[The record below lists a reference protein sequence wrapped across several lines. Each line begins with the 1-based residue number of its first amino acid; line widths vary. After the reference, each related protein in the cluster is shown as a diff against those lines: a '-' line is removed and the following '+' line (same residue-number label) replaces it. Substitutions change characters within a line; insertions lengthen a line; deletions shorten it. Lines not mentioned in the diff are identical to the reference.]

1 MEDVLYIHQ
10 RNIQEIS
17 LDCRPHEELGFDY
30 DTYGNFIELGEGL
43 LSDAGLVKIEDL
55 IEKLTEMRSHGATHV
70 ACDWH
75 CDHQELDLYGVE
87 YRLATQEEIDAFHNK
102 NKKQAEDKKQRE
114 IQLLEDKLKTLK
126 GE

>member
-30 DTYGNFIELGEGL
+30 DTHEDYVELGEDL
-43 LSDAGLVKIEDL
+43 QTDAGLVKIETL

-70 ACDWH
+70 ACDFH
-75 CDHQELDLYGVE
+75 CDHVELDLYGVE
-87 YRLATQEEIDAFHNK
+87 YRLATQDEIDAYHNK
-102 NKKQAEDKKQRE
+102 NKAKEEARKQRE
-114 IQLLEDKLKTLK
+114 IELLEAKLKTLK

>member
-1 MEDVLYIHQ
+1 MENLLFLHQ
-10 RNIQEIS
+10 KNIQEIS
-17 LDCRPHEELGFDY
+17 LDSRPFEELGFDY
-30 DTYGNFIELGEGL
+30 DTHEDYTELGETL
-43 LSDAGLVKIEDL
+43 FSDAGLVNIENL
-55 IEKLTEMRSHGATHV
+55 INKLTEMRSHGATHV

-87 YRLATQEEIDAFHNK
+87 YRLATQDEIDAYHNK
-102 NKKQAEDKKQRE
+102 NKKQVEDKKQRE

>member
-1 MEDVLYIHQ
+1 MENIYIHQ
-10 RNIQEIS
+10 KNIQEIS
-17 LDCRPHEELGFDY
+17 IESRPHEELGYDY
-30 DTYGNFIELGEGL
+30 EIHDDYFELGEKL
-43 LSDAGLVKIEDL
+43 NSDAGLVKIEEL
-55 IEKLTEMRSHGATHV
+55 INKLTEMRSHGATHV